1 MLKITNIQIRL
12 MIDINMYLIIEKGM
26 RGGTCEP
33 IYYFGEA
40 NNCFVNSNFKKPR
53 DKELCVIS

>member
-1 MLKITNIQIRL
+1 